1 MIRGNLT
8 VCFLLLRSK
17 VKNLFKH
24 VPLLTLLFGIA
35 FLGPVEGFC
44 DTIVLK
50 DGRRI
55 EAEQVWLEGEM
66 VRYKKYGT
74 VVGLPTSQV
83 ARVITDASTSA
94 GPVVDF
100 GFDFWKLGMDI
111 NEVMDIAE
119 RNQVP
124 LHREGLIS
132 VNKQFNP
139 KMCRPYTDTHSRFD
153 YRQQLLGYPTKVTLV
168 FTPRSRRLAFIK
180 VHLSPNFSASNPVPN
195 DTVMAVM
202 SKKYG
207 QPRKISKNILQ
218 KNACR
223 WRLPDDNTIDLT
235 SGSNWTDLIYENAS
249 WKSVL
254 EREAAHSQNLEQK
267 ANKAKDVG
275 KF

>member
-1 MIRGNLT
+1 M
-8 VCFLLLRSK
+8 
-17 VKNLFKH
+17 KNLFKH

-55 EAEQVWLEGEM
+55 EAEQVWQEGEM
-66 VRYKKYGT
+66 VRYKKFGT
-74 VVGLPTSQV
+74 VVGLPVSQV

-180 VHLSPNFSASNPVPN
+180 VHLAANALSPSPSPRDSILSAM
-195 DTVMAVM
+195 TG
-202 SKKYG
+202 KYG
-207 QPRKISKNILQ
+207 KPEKTAKKLFQ
-218 KNACR
+218 KDACQ
-223 WRLPDDNTIDLT
+223 WRVSEENSVNLT

-249 WKSVL
+249 WKNAL
-254 EREAAHSQNLEQK
+254 EREQSQQEAIERK
-267 ANKAKDVG
+267 ANLREDAG